1 MDEKTMLAQIARR
14 DEVVIQYDAQRRVFV
29 VRCAGGEPEEDAD
42 LCQAIRI
49 LYCEIFEIY

>member
-1 MDEKTMLAQIARR
+1 MDEKTMLEQIARR
-14 DEVVIQYDAQRRVFV
+14 DEVVIQYDMQRAVYI
-29 VRCAGGEPEEDAD
+29 VRCAGEAEEDAD